1 MDDIDRSKN
10 LCLSISPGLLQPKVI
25 KKLLKAKHM
34 MTTMVLTGT
43 KMIQNG

>member
-1 MDDIDRSKN
+1 MDDVDRSKN
-10 LCLSISPGLLQPKVI
+10 RCLSISPGLLEPKVI

-34 MTTMVLTGT
+34 MTMMVITVT